1 MYKRWGT
8 PSRGV
13 VGVWQGYWARHDGPP
28 SLFESRPGT
37 PSRFRS
43 TQTVAAT
50 AQRFLLRS
58 VATSRFSATRVDIN
72 PDRVTT
78 FLAVHPGQFFCNEC
92 LIEAVPG
99 LNRPQVTRLTRRLR
113 DVKRYRWGKVVCVN
127 CGEVRECIAYGS
139 SDLARHGYTRA
150 QGRGSFGV
158 LTRPSHSARP
168 DHPGVQSADQREQAG
183 DAQGL
188 VQAHVD
194 KRRRYT
200 R

>member
-1 MYKRWGT
+1 M
-8 PSRGV
+8 
-13 VGVWQGYWARHDGPP
+13 
-28 SLFESRPGT
+28 
-37 PSRFRS
+37 RS
-43 TQTVAAT
+43 
-50 AQRFLLRS
+50 S
-58 VATSRFSATRVDIN
+58 WCRFSQPAAVKTRKCSAGGIPAGYLLLCRDDSN
-72 PDRVTT
+72 LRPNFGTLRDRVTT